1 MKRPYVSIAILA
13 ILSFVL
19 LSGCGITRTRR
30 EMYPLM
36 YAKAPASV
44 LILPPV
50 NNSSNL
56 EAKEYFAC
64 SLSEAVGRQGYYVFP
79 VEAVFNV
86 LRDEG
91 LYETETLGP
100 AVLANLR
107 DYFGADAVLHTE
119 IEYWEKVWLLTSGTL
134 YIRARYHLI
143 STQTGEV
150 LWNFRSETEVKLES
164 QSDKLVWAMVES
176 AIKTAVEDYFPHA
189 RTNNI
194 KTMKDALPAGK
205 YHPRYMVDGDDK
217 VLNSKTSQTEITK

>member
-1 MKRPYVSIAILA
+1 MVIAILA
-13 ILSFVL
+13 VVSLLL
-19 LSGCGITRTRR
+19 LSGCGVTRTRR

-36 YAKAPASV
+36 YSQAPASI

-64 SLSEAVGRQGYYVFP
+64 SLSEALGLKGYYVFP
-79 VEAVFNV
+79 VEAVFNI

-91 LYETETLGP
+91 LYETEALGP

-119 IEYWEKVWLLTSGTL
+119 IEYWEKVWMITSGKL

-143 STQTGEV
+143 STTTGEV
-150 LWNFRSETEVKLES
+150 LWNFRSETEVNLES

-189 RTNNI
+189 RDNNI
-194 KTMKDALPAGK
+194 KTMKESLPAGK
-205 YHPRYMVDGDDK
+205 YHHRFMLDGDDK
-217 VLNSKTSQTEITK
+217 VINRKTGHSEVTK